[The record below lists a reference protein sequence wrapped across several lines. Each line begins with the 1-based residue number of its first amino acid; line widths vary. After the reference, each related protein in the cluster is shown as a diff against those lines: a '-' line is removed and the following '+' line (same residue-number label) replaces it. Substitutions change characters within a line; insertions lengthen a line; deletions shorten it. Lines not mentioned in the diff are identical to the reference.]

1 MFVVSVDL
9 WGTLIKSSP
18 KFVDAKVALTKKYF
32 KYLNENYILECFKQ
46 TKNQLNNIIENT
58 GWQPNEEVIFK
69 LLFTKLNS
77 GYEDFT
83 FLKDFINDYQNLAIE
98 ITPSLYSNDTSKYLK
113 LLSQENF
120 LQLSSNTML
129 INGNSLEKVLDKLEL
144 IEYFDRLYF
153 SDQLGFSKPNSI
165 MYGNSD
171 FHIGDNILTDGIGA
185 EIAHSS
191 PIIINSNK
199 QTIKDAFNIIIQG
212 GIF

>member
-32 KYLNENYILECFKQ
+32 KSLNENYILECFKQ

-58 GWQPNEEVIFK
+58 GWQPSEEVIFK

-83 FLKDFINDYQNLAIE
+83 FIKDFIDDYQKLAIQ
-98 ITPSLYSNDTSKYLK
+98 ITPSLYSQDTSKYLK
-113 LLSQENF
+113 LLSQENL

-129 INGNSLEKVLDKLEL
+129 INGNSLEKVLEKLEL

-153 SDQLGFSKPNSI
+153 SDRVGFSKPNFI

-185 EIAHSS
+185 EIANSI

-199 QTIKDAFNIIIQG
+199 QTIKDAFNIIIQR